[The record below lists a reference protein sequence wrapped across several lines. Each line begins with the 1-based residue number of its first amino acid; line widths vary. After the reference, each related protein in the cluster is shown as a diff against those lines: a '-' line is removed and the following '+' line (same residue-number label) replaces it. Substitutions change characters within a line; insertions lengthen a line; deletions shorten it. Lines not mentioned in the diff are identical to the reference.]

1 MPGLPH
7 ANVGLRRATA
17 ILTWTFELNPPV
29 PAPPLRRRLS
39 AFVYEGVLLFG
50 VVMLAGFV
58 YGVATDQRHAL
69 QGQRGLQWAVF
80 LVLGAYFAGF
90 WSRQGQTLAM
100 KTWHIRLIDR
110 NGGQVGPWR
119 ALSRYALSWIWF
131 LPALIYV
138 ETQGVRGGGTAS
150 VALLCGVAVYAAL
163 SRFLPGRQFLHD
175 LLCGTRLVDTRASA
189 RQATRRT
196 PGKPAGKAPAS
207 PTRRCCW
214 SLCCSSPASPSYP

>member
-100 KTWHIRLIDR
+100 KTWHIRLVDR

-175 LLCGTRLVDTRASA
+175 LLCGTRLVDTRALA
-189 RQATRRT
+189 LQATQST
-196 PGKPAGKAPAS
+196 PDKPAGKVPAS
-207 PTRRCCW
+207 PAAR
-214 SLCCSSPASPSYP
+214 P

>member
-1 MPGLPH
+1 MQSPATAGCGILPPDFIAAMP
-7 ANVGLRRATA
+7 GLRRATA
-17 ILTWTFELNPPV
+17 TLTWTFELNLPV

-119 ALSRYALSWIWF
+119 ALLRYALSWIWF
-131 LPALIYV
+131 LPALVYV
-138 ETQGVRGGGTAS
+138 ETQGVRGGGTVS
-150 VALLCGVAVYAAL
+150 VALLCGVTVYAAL

-175 LLCGTRLVDTRASA
+175 LLCGTRLIDTRALA
-189 RQATRRT
+189 LQATQST
-196 PGKPAGKAPAS
+196 PDKPAGKAPAS
-207 PTRRCCW
+207 PAAR
-214 SLCCSSPASPSYP
+214 P